1 MHATPCLET
10 IESWPEMLFRVTE
23 RFDLAFCNLQEG
35 STLGAI
41 RPDFS
46 VC

>member
-1 MHATPCLET
+1 MP
-10 IESWPEMLFRVTE
+10 WPEKLFRETE
-23 RFDLAFCNLQEG
+23 CLDLAFCNLREG